1 MSRIA
6 ALLSFSLVAGLA
18 LPAAAQDGE
27 WHKSLSAG
35 KKAAKQSG
43 KAILYITA
51 WKPNV

>member
-6 ALLSFSLVAGLA
+6 ALLALPLA
-18 LPAAAQDGE
+18 AVLTLPAAAQDGE
-27 WHKSLSAG
+27 WHTSLSAG

-43 KAILYITA
+43 KAILYITS